1 MTTLSGKVA
10 WITGAAGGIGE
21 AATLALSGAGAAVV
35 LTGRRTEPLEV
46 LASRIR
52 ARGGEALVA
61 AGDVAEAATAKAI
74 TARIAAWKGR
84 LDILLNNAGTN
95 VLERRWHELSTG
107 LIDTVLGTNLSAP
120 FYCSAAAIQMMRQ
133 RKDGVLMHVSSW
145 AGHFLNNIAGSG
157 YTASKAAVIAMSHTI
172 NMEESANGIRS
183 TVIIPAEVETSI
195 LNTRR
200 VPPTQAEREKM
211 LRPAD
216 LGELILFIA
225 TRPAT
230 VCLNEVVISP
240 TPNRLFALYPPS
252 LRTLP

>member
-1 MTTLSGKVA
+1 MTALTGKVA

-35 LTGRRTEPLEV
+35 LTGRRIEPLDA
-46 LASRIR
+46 LAARIR
-52 ARGGEALVA
+52 AQGGDALVA
-61 AGDVAEAATAKAI
+61 AGDVAVAATAQAI
-74 TARIAAWKGR
+74 ATRIAGWKGR
-84 LDILLNNAGTN
+84 LDILVNNAGTN
-95 VLERRWHELSTG
+95 VRERRWHELTTG
-107 LIDTVLGTNLSAP
+107 SIDTVLGTNLAAP
-120 FYCSAAAIQMMRQ
+120 FYCSAVAMQMMRP
-133 RKDGVLMHVSSW
+133 RNDGVLMHVSSW
-145 AGHFLNNIAGSG
+145 AGHYLNNIAGSG

-183 TVIIPAEVETSI
+183 TVIIPAEVETPI
-195 LNTRR
+195 LNTRP
-200 VPPTQAEREKM
+200 VPPTQAERETM

-240 TPNRLFALYPPS
+240 TPNRLFAL
-252 LRTLP
+252 